1 MWSIVNLYASTLEMS
16 STDRSQTERI
26 RRLRGQIQAVRRAE
40 CAACPELGPQG
51 PTDQSTWLNRR
62 FGQAPYL
69 REAANGAIQT
79 LSCCGTG
86 VCDASTINFDDYITF
101 LETNEPGK
109 TYSITFTIDGSD
121 MTVTVIRQFNGETD
135 QTVYKLTIIYI
146 QSDMVLTNL
155 DLQTNVYINNSANT
169 LNLTIQ
175 YIENGQFYPFQLSPC
190 GAI

>member
-1 MWSIVNLYASTLEMS
+1 MS

-86 VCDASTINFDDYITF
+86 PLVCDASTINFDDYIAFIETLQPGSTF
-101 LETNEPGK
+101 NV
-109 TYSITFTIDGSD
+109 IFTIDGSV
-121 MTVTVIRQFNGETD
+121 MTVK
-135 QTVYKLTIIYI
+135 VYEDGILRVTEERPIKYI
-146 QSDMVLTNL
+146 QSDTTLTAEEF
-155 DLQTNVYINNSANT
+155 DTYFYVNNSANT
-169 LNLTIQ
+169 INVTFPGGILEPVTIQ
-175 YIENGQFYPFQLSPC
+175 LTPC
-190 GAI
+190 GAL

>member
-1 MWSIVNLYASTLEMS
+1 MS

-26 RRLRGQIQAVRRAE
+26 RRLRSQLQAVRRAE

-86 VCDASTINFDDYITF
+86 PLVCDASTINFDDYIAF
-101 LETNEPGK
+101 FSQVNPGNN
-109 TYSITFTIDGSD
+109 TYSITFTIDGSF
-121 MTVTVIRQFNGETD
+121 MTLITYRNREKIKTET
-135 QTVYKLTIIYI
+135 LPIIYI
-146 QSDMVLTNL
+146 QSDINL
-155 DLQTNVYINNSANT
+155 SGLEFDSTIYINNSANT
-169 LNLTIQ
+169 INVSLNNTFLIQLT
-175 YIENGQFYPFQLSPC
+175 PC